1 MMRRLSQALLSGA
14 IVVALASVSL
24 ALGQGAGP
32 QNPAGAA
39 VPPGVVIHALE
50 KAGATPGEPKKF
62 QDFNELTKDSK
73 KYEGFI
79 TLHEKEQ
86 HLYAEIKP
94 QQLEQPILA
103 PIVIARGSAN
113 AGSPLNFGDEWVLM
127 FRRVDDK
134 LQLIR
139 KNIHFTAAT
148 GTPLDK
154 AVKQNYTDSIL
165 MALPILSISPNGGA
179 LVIDFADIFMTDFA
193 EVGFGALDRNR
204 SKWFKIRAYPNNDE
218 IQVEATF
225 SGGGLGRSSYFF
237 GGQSPIIDS
246 RGITMVIHYSLC
258 KAPDPG
264 YHPRYADYRVG
275 HFLNAVTDY
284 GNPDPDTDARR
295 MINRWRLEKSDPKA
309 KLSPPKKQIVWW
321 IEDNVPLE
329 YRPYVQQGILEWNK
343 AFEKI
348 GFLDA
353 IAVRW
358 QNERDDFEPEDINY
372 CTLRWITTGSTF
384 AMSGLRS
391 DPMTGEMIDGDVIFD
406 ASWIKTWKEEY
417 AFLVGVPTPTGAGSD
432 PSRGVVPLAM
442 GEVISP
448 IMAIKHGFGLPV
460 PPPGT
465 KRAAAFNAAVLGNQ
479 GAGGSSRGG
488 AGAMALDVVPSGW
501 DPIQAHLFQRMSQGR
516 FTSCNYSAAKTSEMQ
531 FATLALAM
539 LDPSDQDKEKEK
551 EKDKDKDKK
560 DPDKEKK
567 ELDKKEKEK
576 EPKLPEEF
584 LGQAIKEV
592 VMHEVGHSLGLRH
605 NFKASVM
612 LRPDQINDTSIT
624 RVKGMTGSV
633 MDYNPINIAPKGQ
646 KQGDYASTTI
656 GPYDH
661 WAIEYA
667 YKQVEGDEAAELKK
681 VAARSSD
688 PDLAFGTDDD
698 FSDNDPQINTYDLT
712 NDTLTYGKQ
721 RIAMAAELLKDLD
734 HKVVREN
741 ESWARLRSAFRS
753 CISQYGNGAYLASE
767 YIGGQSVNRDF
778 KGTEK
783 ARDPITPVSG
793 SKQRDALKML
803 IDQILSDK
811 AFHFSPALLRKLITE
826 SWQDSRYYAFGGGT
840 DYPIYR
846 AILNIQEIVLDQ
858 CLDSSVLQRIQNQE
872 LQSDPG
878 TDPLKIAEVFRSLSD
893 GIFTELSAPAA
904 GSAPFAISTIRRN
917 LQREYIKRLS
927 EMVLGPK
934 NEPLYGMSYRYIIFY
949 GDTGTAP
956 SDAKNLAR
964 LHLEEIGQKIETM
977 IAQKDVKIDDTSLAH
992 LKEIHHRIDKVL
1004 KANLNANEP

>member
-1 MMRRLSQALLSGA
+1 MAKRLGLVLFSGA
-14 IVVALASVSL
+14 VVT
-24 ALGQGAGP
+24 ALGSHGLTADQGAAG

-39 VPPGVVIHALE
+39 VPANPAEAHAVE
-50 KAGATPGEPKKF
+50 KAAAKPGEPKKF

-73 KYEGFI
+73 KHEGFI

-94 QQLEQPILA
+94 NQLEQPILA
-103 PIVIARGSAN
+103 PMVIARGSAS
-113 AGSPLNFGDEWVLM
+113 AGNPLNFGDEWVLM

-139 KNIHFTAAT
+139 KNIHFSAAA

-165 MALPILSISPNGGA
+165 LALPILSISPNGGA
-179 LVIDFADIFMTDFA
+179 LVIDFADIFLTDFA
-193 EVGFGALDRNR
+193 QVGFGSLDRNR
-204 SKWFKIRAYPNNDE
+204 SRWYKIRTYPNNDE

-225 SGGGLGRSSYFF
+225 GGGGLGRYYYS
-237 GGQSPIIDS
+237 GGHSPVADP
-246 RGITMVIHYSLC
+246 RGITLVIHYSLC
-258 KAPDPG
+258 KASDPG
-264 YHPRYADYRVG
+264 YRPRMADYRVG

-284 GNPDPDTDARR
+284 GNPNPETDAKR
-295 MINRWRLEKSDPKA
+295 MINRWRLEKADPKA

-321 IEDNVPLE
+321 IEDNVPVE

-353 IAVRW
+353 VAVRW

-406 ASWIKTWKEEY
+406 ASWIKSWKEEY
-417 AFLVGVPTPTGAGSD
+417 AFLVGVPTPTGSGSD
-432 PSRGVVPLAM
+432 HFSEVIPLAM
-442 GEVISP
+442 GEIISP
-448 IMAIKHGFGLPV
+448 IMAIKHGYGLPV
-460 PPPGT
+460 PSPGT
-465 KRAAAFNAAVLGNQ
+465 KRAAAFNASLMGNQ
-479 GAGGSSRGG
+479 GATASTGRGTVPL
-488 AGAMALDVVPSGW
+488 ALDVVPSGW
-501 DPIQAHLFQRMSQGR
+501 DPIQARLFQRMTQGGH
-516 FTSCNYSAAKTSEMQ
+516 TTCNYTAAKSQEMR
-531 FATLALAM
+531 FASLALAM
-539 LDPSDQDKEKEK
+539 LAQSDKDKEKEK
-551 EKDKDKDKK
+551 KD
-560 DPDKEKK
+560 
-567 ELDKKEKEK
+567 K

-605 NFKASVM
+605 NFKASIM

-624 RVKGMTGSV
+624 HVKGMTGSV

-656 GPYDH
+656 GPYDY

-667 YKQVEGDEAAELKK
+667 YKPVEGDEAAELKK
-681 VAARSSD
+681 IAAKSPD

-698 FSDNDPQINTYDLT
+698 FADNDPQVNTYDLT
-712 NDTLTYGKQ
+712 NDTLAYGKM
-721 RIAMAAELLKDLD
+721 RIAMATELLKDLD
-734 HKVVREN
+734 QKVVRDN
-741 ESWARLRSAFRS
+741 ESWARLRSAFSS

-783 ARDPITPVSG
+783 ARDPITPISG
-793 SKQRDALKML
+793 ARQREALKML
-803 IDQILSDK
+803 VDLILSDK
-811 AFHFSPALLRKLITE
+811 AFQFSPALLRKLITE
-826 SWQDSRYYAFGGGT
+826 SWQDGRYIRFGGT

-846 AILNIQEIVLDQ
+846 MILNLQEIVLDQ
-858 CLDSSVLQRIQNQE
+858 ALDSSVLQRIQNQE

-878 TDPLKIAEVFRSLSD
+878 SDPLKIAEIFRSLSD
-893 GIFTELSAPAA
+893 GVFTELAAPAGGA
-904 GSAPFAISTIRRN
+904 SPFSISTIRRN

-927 EMVLGPK
+927 NMVLGPK
-934 NEPLYGMSYRYIIFY
+934 NEPYFGYGARYIVLL
-949 GDTGTAP
+949 GDGMGSAP
-956 SDAKNLAR
+956 PDAKNLAR
-964 LHLEEIGQKIETM
+964 LHLDEIGQKIDKVLG
-977 IAQKDVKIDDTSLAH
+977 QKDVKIDDTSLAH
-992 LKEIHHRIDKVL
+992 LKEIRYRIDKVL